1 MTEADRICA
10 PAIRVGYDI
19 ESSLQKTFLLSIT
32 GNHYAEMIALCAA
45 FQSMPISKTAAVAL
59 PDGAYHNVIRADRIS
74 RANPERDST
83 KFQLLNNERGIDCV
97 AAAIK

>member
-1 MTEADRICA
+1 M
-10 PAIRVGYDI
+10 GYDI
-19 ESSLQKTFLLSIT
+19 ESSLQKTYLRLIT
-32 GNHYAEMIALCAA
+32 GNHYAVMIALCAA

-59 PDGAYHNVIRADRIS
+59 PDGAYHNVIMEDRIS

-83 KFQLLNNERGIDCV
+83 KFQLLDNERGIDCV